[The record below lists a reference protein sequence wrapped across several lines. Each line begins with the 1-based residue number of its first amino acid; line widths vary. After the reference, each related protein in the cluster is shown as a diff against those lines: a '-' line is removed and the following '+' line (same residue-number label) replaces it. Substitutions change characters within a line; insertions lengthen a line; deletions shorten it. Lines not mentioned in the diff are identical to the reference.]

1 MPAVPARVYPRA
13 RRAANHPGATRGRAS
28 GIGHRASG
36 VGRRA
41 SGVGRRASGVGRRA
55 SGVGRRA
62 SGVGR
67 RASGVGRRASGVGRR
82 ASGVGRRASGVGR
95 RASGVGRAPAGARP
109 RDKISFHSTTRGPSG
124 TRPLKRPPDSTTDT
138 LLDAG
143 AGYARA
149 HGEKYG
155 WSLEMG
161 QHQA

>member
-1 MPAVPARVYPRA
+1 MPARVYPRA

-28 GIGHRASG
+28 GI
-36 VGRRA
+36 
-41 SGVGRRASGVGRRA
+41 
-55 SGVGRRA
+55 GRRA

>member
-13 RRAANHPGATRGRAS
+13 RRAANHPGATRGCAS

-41 SGVGRRASGVGRRA
+41 S
-55 SGVGRRA
+55 A

>member
-28 GIGHRASG
+28 GIGH
-36 VGRRA
+36 
-41 SGVGRRASGVGRRA
+41 
-55 SGVGRRA
+55 RA

>member
-1 MPAVPARVYPRA
+1 
-13 RRAANHPGATRGRAS
+13 
-28 GIGHRASG
+28 
-36 VGRRA
+36 
-41 SGVGRRASGVGRRA
+41 
-55 SGVGRRA
+55 
-62 SGVGR
+62 
-67 RASGVGRRASGVGRR
+67 
-82 ASGVGRRASGVGR
+82 
-95 RASGVGRAPAGARP
+95 GVGRAPAGARP
-109 RDKISFHSTTRGPSG
+109 RDKISSHSTTRGPSG

>member
-13 RRAANHPGATRGRAS
+13 RRAANHPGATRG
-28 GIGHRASG
+28 
-36 VGRRA
+36 
-41 SGVGRRASGVGRRA
+41 
-55 SGVGRRA
+55 
-62 SGVGR
+62 
-67 RASGVGRRASGVGRR
+67 R

>member
-36 VGRRA
+36 I
-41 SGVGRRASGVGRRA
+41 
-55 SGVGRRA
+55 
-62 SGVGR
+62 GR

>member
-1 MPAVPARVYPRA
+1 MPARVYPRA
-13 RRAANHPGATRGRAS
+13 RRAANHPGATRG
-28 GIGHRASG
+28 
-36 VGRRA
+36 
-41 SGVGRRASGVGRRA
+41 
-55 SGVGRRA
+55 
-62 SGVGR
+62 
-67 RASGVGRRASGVGRR
+67 
-82 ASGVGRRASGVGR
+82 

>member
-1 MPAVPARVYPRA
+1 MPAVPARDYPRA

-36 VGRRA
+36 V
-41 SGVGRRASGVGRRA
+41 
-55 SGVGRRA
+55 
-62 SGVGR
+62 
-67 RASGVGRRASGVGRR
+67 GVGRRASGVGRR

>member
-36 VGRRA
+36 IGH
-41 SGVGRRASGVGRRA
+41 
-55 SGVGRRA
+55 
-62 SGVGR
+62 
-67 RASGVGRRASGVGRR
+67 R

>member
-13 RRAANHPGATRGRAS
+13 RRAANHPGATRG
-28 GIGHRASG
+28 
-36 VGRRA
+36 
-41 SGVGRRASGVGRRA
+41 
-55 SGVGRRA
+55 
-62 SGVGR
+62 
-67 RASGVGRRASGVGRR
+67 
-82 ASGVGRRASGVGR
+82 RASGVGR

>member
-28 GIGHRASG
+28 GI
-36 VGRRA
+36 
-41 SGVGRRASGVGRRA
+41 
-55 SGVGRRA
+55 
-62 SGVGR
+62 
-67 RASGVGRRASGVGRR
+67 GRRASGVGRR

>member
-28 GIGHRASG
+28 GI
-36 VGRRA
+36 
-41 SGVGRRASGVGRRA
+41 
-55 SGVGRRA
+55 
-62 SGVGR
+62 
-67 RASGVGRRASGVGRR
+67 
-82 ASGVGRRASGVGR
+82 GR

>member
-36 VGRRA
+36 IGHRA
-41 SGVGRRASGVGRRA
+41 SGIGH
-55 SGVGRRA
+55 
-62 SGVGR
+62 
-67 RASGVGRRASGVGRR
+67 RASGVGRR

>member
-36 VGRRA
+36 IGHRA
-41 SGVGRRASGVGRRA
+41 SGI
-55 SGVGRRA
+55 
-62 SGVGR
+62 
-67 RASGVGRRASGVGRR
+67 GRR

>member
-28 GIGHRASG
+28 GIGRRASGVGRRASGIGHRASG

-41 SGVGRRASGVGRRA
+41 SGVGHRASG
-55 SGVGRRA
+55 
-62 SGVGR
+62 
-67 RASGVGRRASGVGRR
+67 SGVGRR

>member
-55 SGVGRRA
+55 SGG
-62 SGVGR
+62 
-67 RASGVGRRASGVGRR
+67 GRR

>member
-1 MPAVPARVYPRA
+1 MVKRA
-13 RRAANHPGATRGRAS
+13 IICVGDTTTHGGKVLEGAPTFTLNGRNVA
-28 GIGHRASG
+28 G
-36 VGRRA
+36 VGHQVLCPRCK
-41 SGVGRRASGVGRRA
+41 GVFPILPDLLGRRYPHTIGERDTAVEG
-55 SGVGRRA
+55 
-62 SGVGR
+62 
-67 RASGVGRRASGVGRR
+67 
-82 ASGVGRRASGVGR
+82 
-95 RASGVGRAPAGARP
+95 P

>member
-28 GIGHRASG
+28 GI
-36 VGRRA
+36 
-41 SGVGRRASGVGRRA
+41 
-55 SGVGRRA
+55 
-62 SGVGR
+62 
-67 RASGVGRRASGVGRR
+67 
-82 ASGVGRRASGVGR
+82 GRRASGVGR

>member
-28 GIGHRASG
+28 GI
-36 VGRRA
+36 
-41 SGVGRRASGVGRRA
+41 
-55 SGVGRRA
+55 GRRA

>member
-36 VGRRA
+36 IGH
-41 SGVGRRASGVGRRA
+41 
-55 SGVGRRA
+55 
-62 SGVGR
+62 
-67 RASGVGRRASGVGRR
+67 RASGVGRR

>member
-1 MPAVPARVYPRA
+1 MPAVPARDYPRA

-36 VGRRA
+36 V
-41 SGVGRRASGVGRRA
+41 
-55 SGVGRRA
+55 
-62 SGVGR
+62 
-67 RASGVGRRASGVGRR
+67 
-82 ASGVGRRASGVGR
+82 GVGR

>member
-36 VGRRA
+36 IGRRA

-67 RASGVGRRASGVGRR
+67 RASGARRPARARVIKSRSTRQRAAQAALARSSGRRTQRQT
-82 ASGVGRRASGVGR
+82 
-95 RASGVGRAPAGARP
+95 
-109 RDKISFHSTTRGPSG
+109 HC
-124 TRPLKRPPDSTTDT
+124 
-138 LLDAG
+138 
-143 AGYARA
+143 
-149 HGEKYG
+149 
-155 WSLEMG
+155 
-161 QHQA
+161 

>member
-13 RRAANHPGATRGRAS
+13 RRAANHPGATRG
-28 GIGHRASG
+28 
-36 VGRRA
+36 
-41 SGVGRRASGVGRRA
+41 
-55 SGVGRRA
+55 RA

>member
-1 MPAVPARVYPRA
+1 MPAVPARDYPRA

-36 VGRRA
+36 V
-41 SGVGRRASGVGRRA
+41 
-55 SGVGRRA
+55 
-62 SGVGR
+62 
-67 RASGVGRRASGVGRR
+67 GVGRR

>member
-28 GIGHRASG
+28 GIG
-36 VGRRA
+36 RRA

-55 SGVGRRA
+55 SGVGHRA

-67 RASGVGRRASGVGRR
+67 RASGVGRP
-82 ASGVGRRASGVGR
+82 
-95 RASGVGRAPAGARP
+95 PAGARP

>member
-36 VGRRA
+36 IGHRA
-41 SGVGRRASGVGRRA
+41 SGI
-55 SGVGRRA
+55 
-62 SGVGR
+62 GR

>member
-36 VGRRA
+36 IGHRA
-41 SGVGRRASGVGRRA
+41 SGVGRRASGV
-55 SGVGRRA
+55 
-62 SGVGR
+62 
-67 RASGVGRRASGVGRR
+67 
-82 ASGVGRRASGVGR
+82 
-95 RASGVGRAPAGARP
+95 
-109 RDKISFHSTTRGPSG
+109 
-124 TRPLKRPPDSTTDT
+124 LKRPPDSTTDT

>member
-36 VGRRA
+36 I
-41 SGVGRRASGVGRRA
+41 
-55 SGVGRRA
+55 
-62 SGVGR
+62 
-67 RASGVGRRASGVGRR
+67 GRR

>member
-28 GIGHRASG
+28 GI
-36 VGRRA
+36 
-41 SGVGRRASGVGRRA
+41 
-55 SGVGRRA
+55 
-62 SGVGR
+62 GR

>member
-36 VGRRA
+36 IGHRA
-41 SGVGRRASGVGRRA
+41 SGVGR
-55 SGVGRRA
+55 
-62 SGVGR
+62 
-67 RASGVGRRASGVGRR
+67 
-82 ASGVGRRASGVGR
+82 
-95 RASGVGRAPAGARP
+95 RAPAGARP

>member
-13 RRAANHPGATRGRAS
+13 RRAANHPGATRG
-28 GIGHRASG
+28 
-36 VGRRA
+36 
-41 SGVGRRASGVGRRA
+41 
-55 SGVGRRA
+55 
-62 SGVGR
+62 

>member
-13 RRAANHPGATRGRAS
+13 RRAANHPGATR
-28 GIGHRASG
+28 
-36 VGRRA
+36 VGRPR
-41 SGVGRRASGVGRRA
+41 VGH
-55 SGVGRRA
+55 
-62 SGVGR
+62 
-67 RASGVGRRASGVGRR
+67 RASGVGRR

>member
-36 VGRRA
+36 I
-41 SGVGRRASGVGRRA
+41 
-55 SGVGRRA
+55 
-62 SGVGR
+62 
-67 RASGVGRRASGVGRR
+67 GRRASGVGRR

>member
-36 VGRRA
+36 IGH
-41 SGVGRRASGVGRRA
+41 
-55 SGVGRRA
+55 
-62 SGVGR
+62 

-109 RDKISFHSTTRGPSG
+109 RDKIAFHSTTRGPSG

>member
-1 MPAVPARVYPRA
+1 GGGGGG
-13 RRAANHPGATRGRAS
+13 GAGGWGGGGGGGGGGRP
-28 GIGHRASG
+28 
-36 VGRRA
+36 
-41 SGVGRRASGVGRRA
+41 
-55 SGVGRRA
+55 
-62 SGVGR
+62 
-67 RASGVGRRASGVGRR
+67 
-82 ASGVGRRASGVGR
+82 
-95 RASGVGRAPAGARP
+95 PAGARP

>member
-36 VGRRA
+36 IGH
-41 SGVGRRASGVGRRA
+41 
-55 SGVGRRA
+55 
-62 SGVGR
+62 

>member
-28 GIGHRASG
+28 GIG
-36 VGRRA
+36 RRA

-62 SGVGR
+62 SGI
-67 RASGVGRRASGVGRR
+67 GRR

>member
-36 VGRRA
+36 IGHRA

-62 SGVGR
+62 S
-67 RASGVGRRASGVGRR
+67 
-82 ASGVGRRASGVGR
+82 
-95 RASGVGRAPAGARP
+95 GARP